1 MKLYPFNQPCYIWY
15 GHPKFKCMSNP
26 FRIVTVIL
34 GYKACCCALAFLLGQ
49 ILLACQ
55 SVPAAET
62 PREQASDLIREAES
76 SGTIVLVVIALV
88 VAWMVLLGFIGR
100 IVKVKNS

>member
-1 MKLYPFNQPCYIWY
+1 MNLLIHICHTLSKLRSRF
-15 GHPKFKCMSNP
+15 FM
-26 FRIVTVIL
+26 VLAL
-34 GYKACCCALAFLLGQ
+34 GGAHFVA
-49 ILLACQ
+49 ACQ
-55 SVPAAET
+55 SVPVPET

-100 IVKVKNS
+100 ITKVKNS

>member
-1 MKLYPFNQPCYIWY
+1 MNLLIHICHTLSKLRSGSF
-15 GHPKFKCMSNP
+15 M
-26 FRIVTVIL
+26 VL
-34 GYKACCCALAFLLGQ
+34 ALAGAH
-49 ILLACQ
+49 IIAACQ
-55 SVPAAET
+55 SVPVPET

-100 IVKVKNS
+100 ITKVKNS

>member
-1 MKLYPFNQPCYIWY
+1 MNTLIQTFHALSKQRN
-15 GHPKFKCMSNP
+15 
-26 FRIVTVIL
+26 RIRH
-34 GYKACCCALAFLLGQ
+34 ALLIGAFH
-49 ILLACQ
+49 IVAACQ
-55 SVPAAET
+55 SVPAPET

-100 IVKVKNS
+100 ITKVKNS

>member
-1 MKLYPFNQPCYIWY
+1 MNTLIQTFHALSKQCN
-15 GHPKFKCMSNP
+15 
-26 FRIVTVIL
+26 RIRL
-34 GYKACCCALAFLLGQ
+34 ALLIGAFH
-49 ILLACQ
+49 IVAACQ
-55 SVPAAET
+55 SVPAPET

-100 IVKVKNS
+100 ITKVKNS

>member
-1 MKLYPFNQPCYIWY
+1 MNLLIHICHTLSKLRSGSF
-15 GHPKFKCMSNP
+15 M
-26 FRIVTVIL
+26 VL
-34 GYKACCCALAFLLGQ
+34 ALAGAH
-49 ILLACQ
+49 IIAACQ
-55 SVPAAET
+55 SGPAPET

-100 IVKVKNS
+100 ITKVKNS

>member
-1 MKLYPFNQPCYIWY
+1 MNILIQTFHALSNQRNRICLALFI
-15 GHPKFKCMSNP
+15 GAFH
-26 FRIVTVIL
+26 IVT
-34 GYKACCCALAFLLGQ
+34 
-49 ILLACQ
+49 ACQ

>member
-1 MKLYPFNQPCYIWY
+1 MNLLIHICHTLSKLRS
-15 GHPKFKCMSNP
+15 GSLM
-26 FRIVTVIL
+26 VL
-34 GYKACCCALAFLLGQ
+34 ALAGAH
-49 ILLACQ
+49 IIAACQ
-55 SVPAAET
+55 SVPAPET

-100 IVKVKNS
+100 ITKVKNS

>member
-1 MKLYPFNQPCYIWY
+1 M
-15 GHPKFKCMSNP
+15 NP
-26 FRIVTVIL
+26 LFHNHQVWSARCKRCLTLLTLGVALIVA
-34 GYKACCCALAFLLGQ
+34 G
-49 ILLACQ
+49 CQ
-55 SVPAAET
+55 SVPVPET

>member
-1 MKLYPFNQPCYIWY
+1 MNLLIHICHTLSKLRSGSF
-15 GHPKFKCMSNP
+15 M
-26 FRIVTVIL
+26 VL
-34 GYKACCCALAFLLGQ
+34 ALAGAH
-49 ILLACQ
+49 IIAACQ
-55 SVPAAET
+55 SVPAPET

-100 IVKVKNS
+100 ITKVKNS

>member
-1 MKLYPFNQPCYIWY
+1 MIHICHTLSKLRSGSF
-15 GHPKFKCMSNP
+15 M
-26 FRIVTVIL
+26 VL
-34 GYKACCCALAFLLGQ
+34 ALAGAH
-49 ILLACQ
+49 IIAACQ
-55 SVPAAET
+55 SVPAPET

>member
-1 MKLYPFNQPCYIWY
+1 MKSLIHIC
-15 GHPKFKCMSNP
+15 H
-26 FRIVTVIL
+26 IL
-34 GYKACCCALAFLLGQ
+34 SKLRSRFFMVLTLGGAH
-49 ILLACQ
+49 IIAACQ
-55 SVPAAET
+55 SVPAPET

-100 IVKVKNS
+100 ITKVKNS

>member
-1 MKLYPFNQPCYIWY
+1 MVLAL
-15 GHPKFKCMSNP
+15 
-26 FRIVTVIL
+26 V
-34 GYKACCCALAFLLGQ
+34 CAH
-49 ILLACQ
+49 IITACQ
-55 SVPAAET
+55 SVPAPET

-100 IVKVKNS
+100 ITKVKNS

>member
-1 MKLYPFNQPCYIWY
+1 MNLLIHICHTLSKLRSGSF
-15 GHPKFKCMSNP
+15 M
-26 FRIVTVIL
+26 VI
-34 GYKACCCALAFLLGQ
+34 ALAGAH
-49 ILLACQ
+49 IIAACQ
-55 SVPAAET
+55 SVPAPET

-100 IVKVKNS
+100 ITKVKNS

>member
-1 MKLYPFNQPCYIWY
+1 MNILIQTFQAL
-15 GHPKFKCMSNP
+15 SNHSN
-26 FRIVTVIL
+26 RICL
-34 GYKACCCALAFLLGQ
+34 ALFIGASH
-49 ILLACQ
+49 IVAACQ

-88 VAWMVLLGFIGR
+88 VAWMVLLGFIGLGFIGR

>member
-1 MKLYPFNQPCYIWY
+1 MNILIQTFHALSKQRN
-15 GHPKFKCMSNP
+15 
-26 FRIVTVIL
+26 RIRF
-34 GYKACCCALAFLLGQ
+34 ALLIGAFHVVA
-49 ILLACQ
+49 ACQ
-55 SVPAAET
+55 SVPAPET

-76 SGTIVLVVIALV
+76 GGTIVLVVIALV

>member
-1 MKLYPFNQPCYIWY
+1 MNILIQTFHALSKQRN
-15 GHPKFKCMSNP
+15 
-26 FRIVTVIL
+26 RIRF
-34 GYKACCCALAFLLGQ
+34 ALLIGAFH
-49 ILLACQ
+49 IVAACQ
-55 SVPAAET
+55 SVPAPET

-100 IVKVKNS
+100 ITKVKSS

>member
-1 MKLYPFNQPCYIWY
+1 
-15 GHPKFKCMSNP
+15 MSKQRN
-26 FRIVTVIL
+26 RIRF
-34 GYKACCCALAFLLGQ
+34 ALLIGAFH
-49 ILLACQ
+49 IVAACQ
-55 SVPAAET
+55 SVPAPET

-100 IVKVKNS
+100 ITKVKNS

>member
-1 MKLYPFNQPCYIWY
+1 M
-15 GHPKFKCMSNP
+15 NP
-26 FRIVTVIL
+26 FTHICHTLSKLRSRSFMVLAL
-34 GYKACCCALAFLLGQ
+34 GCAH
-49 ILLACQ
+49 IITACQ
-55 SVPAAET
+55 SVPAPET

-100 IVKVKNS
+100 ITKVKNS